1 VEQTLSCNNQASII
15 GGIGSIYVLVFGIL
29 QMLNNYL
36 TKNSEDVVM
45 ASKLYTVKN
54 NTDLEL
60 GDNDKEQVLNAIK
73 AR

>member
-1 VEQTLSCNNQASII
+1 
-15 GGIGSIYVLVFGIL
+15 
-29 QMLNNYL
+29 MLNNYL